1 MADGKKEK
9 VSELQ
14 YIKGVGPVRAAAL
27 AKDGILTQQ
36 DLLNYFPRDYI
47 DRNAIASFKAL
58 SVKLRQEDLFEK
70 KSLPKDFSLRNEII
84 TIGQITES
92 NEKQLRKNRK
102 ILKLTIA
109 DGSGGFA
116 NIIFWSY
123 TDYYKKTYPEGELV
137 AISGRAELDMVGRIT
152 FSHPEI
158 EKFHPEDEK
167 LYREGHILPVYP
179 MTQVMKTAK
188 WNMRVLRQVIYSAIE
203 NQLSQIKENLPGQIL
218 KKYKLI
224 ERSDAFRQL
233 HFPDNIETVGKAKN
247 RMKFEEVFFF
257 ELFLAIRQ
265 KKSKVNEPGIVMNP
279 KSPRARRLY
288 ESLPF
293 SLSSDQKKVIREI
306 TDDMKSGSPMNRLLQ
321 GDVGS
326 GKTIVALLTM
336 LDVIDNGYQVAIMAP
351 TEILAEQ
358 HYHTFKDYISD
369 FKINIVQL
377 IGGQKTKARNQ
388 ILDDIKSGKANII
401 VGTHAM
407 FESTVTYKN
416 LGLVVIDEQHRFG
429 VAQRSQLK
437 KLGEESHTESRTPH
451 ILVMSATPIPR
462 TLSMTLYGDL
472 DVSIIREMPLNR
484 KPISTKVVFESQLP
498 DIYDYIKK
506 EISKGHQAF
515 IVFPLVEKSEKL
527 ELKSAVEHF
536 DMLKNNV
543 FPELK
548 CGLLHGQM
556 FWYEKEDTMKAFLN
570 KQYNILIATTVIEVG
585 IDIPNATVMLIN
597 NAERFGLSTLHQLR
611 GRVGR
616 SGLQSYCFLATK
628 ENYKFEMKRKDVQE
642 QERKS
647 AIIRLKTMEETTDGF
662 NISEVDLKL
671 RGPGD
676 VLGTRQSGL
685 PAFKFLDLVRDGDI
699 ITEARREAFSIID
712 DDPHLRKQQNEIL
725 RNEFIK
731 LYKDGKHFFNIA

>member
-1 MADGKKEK
+1 MADSKKEK
-9 VSELQ
+9 ISELQ
-14 YIKGVGPVRAAAL
+14 YIKGVGPVRAEAL
-27 AKDGILTQQ
+27 AKDGILTQK

-47 DRNAIASFKAL
+47 DRNAVTSFKAL

-84 TIGQITES
+84 TIGQITDS
-92 NEKQLRKNRK
+92 QEKHFGKNRK
-102 ILKLTIA
+102 MLKLTIA

-123 TDYYKKTYPEGELV
+123 TDYYKKTYPVGEMV
-137 AISGRAELDMVGRIT
+137 SISGRAELDMVGRIT
-152 FSHPEI
+152 FNHPEI
-158 EKFHPEDEK
+158 EKFHPDDEK
-167 LYREGHILPVYP
+167 LYREGRILPVYP
-179 MTQVMKTAK
+179 MTQTMKSAR
-188 WNMRVLRQVIYSAIE
+188 WNMRVLRQVVYSAIE
-203 NQLSQIKENLPGQIL
+203 NQLTQIKENLSQQIL
-218 KKYKLI
+218 NKFKLI
-224 ERSDAFRQL
+224 TRSDAFFQL
-233 HFPDNIETVGKAKN
+233 HFPDNIEIVNRAKY

-265 KKSKVNEPGIVMNP
+265 KKSKVSEPGIMMNP
-279 KSPRARRLY
+279 KSPRARKLY

-293 SLSSDQKKVIREI
+293 NLTKDQKKVIREI
-306 TDDMKSGSPMNRLLQ
+306 TDDMKSGCPMNRLLQ

-326 GKTIVALLTM
+326 GKTIVAILTM

-358 HYHTFKDYISD
+358 HYHTFKEYMSE
-369 FKINIVQL
+369 FNINIVQL
-377 IGGQKTKARNQ
+377 LGGQKTKARNQ
-388 ILDDIKSGKANII
+388 ILDNIKSGSANIV

-407 FESTVTYKN
+407 FESSVTYKN

-437 KLGEESHTESRTPH
+437 KLGEESHSEYRVPH

-484 KPISTKVVFESQLP
+484 KPINTKVIFESQLP
-498 DIYDYIKK
+498 DIFDYIKK

-515 IVFPLVEKSEKL
+515 IVYPLVEKSEKL

-536 DMLKNNV
+536 EMLKNDV

-556 FWYEKEDTMKAFLN
+556 LWYEKEDTMKAFLN
-570 KQYNILIATTVIEVG
+570 KQYDILIATTVIEVG

-616 SGLQSYCFLATK
+616 SSLQSYCFLATK
-628 ENYKFEMKRKDVQE
+628 DNYRFEMKRKDIQE
-642 QERKS
+642 EERKS

-662 NISEVDLKL
+662 SISEVDLKL

-685 PAFKFLDLVRDGDI
+685 PAFKFLDLVRDADI
-699 ITEARREAFSIID
+699 ITEARREAFSIIED
-712 DDPHLRKQQNEIL
+712 DSHLRKPQNEIL
-725 RNEFIK
+725 RNEFIN
-731 LYKDGKHFFNIA
+731 LYKEGKHYFDIA

>member
-1 MADGKKEK
+1 MTDNKKEK
-9 VSELQ
+9 ISELQ

-27 AKDGILTQQ
+27 AKDGISTQQ

-47 DRNAIASFKAL
+47 DRNAISSLKAL
-58 SVKLRQEDLFEK
+58 AVKLRQDDLFESK
-70 KSLPKDFSLRNEII
+70 PIPKDFSLKNEVIA
-84 TIGQITES
+84 IGQITDS
-92 NEKQLRKNRK
+92 DEKHFGKNK
-102 ILKLTIA
+102 KMLKLSIT

-123 TDYYKKTYPEGELV
+123 TDFYKKSYPTGELIV
-137 AISGRAELDMVGRIT
+137 ISGRPELDSFGRIN
-152 FSHPEI
+152 FHHPEI
-158 EKFHPEDEK
+158 EKFHPDDEK
-167 LYREGHILPVYP
+167 LYREGRILPVYP
-179 MTQVMKTAK
+179 LTQAMKSGR
-188 WNMRVLRQVIYSAIE
+188 WNMRVLRQVVYSAIE
-203 NQLSQIKENLPGQIL
+203 NQLSNIKENLSENL
-218 KKYKLI
+218 LTKYKLI
-224 ERSDAFRQL
+224 KRPDAFRIL
-233 HFPDNIETVGKAKN
+233 HFPDNIEDVGKAKF

-265 KKSKVNEPGIVMNP
+265 KKSKVAEPGLIINP

-293 SLSSDQKKVIREI
+293 NLTKDQKKVIREI
-306 TDDMKSGSPMNRLLQ
+306 TDDMKSGNPMNRLLQ

-326 GKTIVALLTM
+326 GKTIVSLLTM

-358 HYHTFKDYISD
+358 HFHTIRDYVD
-369 FKINIVQL
+369 NLNVNVVQL
-377 IGGQKTKARNQ
+377 IGGQKTKARSQ
-388 ILDDIKSGKANII
+388 ILDSIKSGEANII

-429 VAQRSQLK
+429 VAQRGQLK
-437 KLGEESHTESRTPH
+437 RLGEQSHDVSRTPH

-484 KPISTKVVFESQLP
+484 KSIKTRVVFESQLT
-498 DIYDYIKK
+498 DIYIFIKK
-506 EISKGHQAF
+506 EISVGHQAF

-536 DMLKNNV
+536 EMLKNNV

-570 KQYNILIATTVIEVG
+570 KQFDILIATTVIEVG

-597 NAERFGLSTLHQLR
+597 NSERFGLSTLHQLR

-616 SGLQSYCFLATK
+616 SELQSYCFLATK
-628 ENYKFEMKRKDVQE
+628 ENYKYDLKRKDAQE
-642 QERKS
+642 DDRKA
-647 AIIRLKTMEETTDGF
+647 AIIRLKTMEESTDGF

-685 PAFKFLDLVRDGDI
+685 PSFKFLDLVRDGDI
-699 ITEARREAFSIID
+699 ITEARREAFSMIE
-712 DDPHLRKQQNEIL
+712 DDPHLRKPQNEII
-725 RNEFIK
+725 RNEF
-731 LYKDGKHFFNIA
+731 LRQYKDDKSYFDIA